1 MTRMKKEGMI
11 DDKGRVDLRA
21 ITAKRMKREKWSQAD
36 LARMLGTTRS
46 VVCDWLHCRKDF
58 GQERIECLL
67 ELLGAKF
74 E

>member
-1 MTRMKKEGMI
+1 MKTKDMI
-11 DDKGRVDLRA
+11 DDKGRVNLRA
-21 ITAKRMKREKWSQAD
+21 ITAKRMEKEGWSQAD

-46 VVCDWLHCRKDF
+46 VVCDWLHERREF

-67 ELLGAKF
+67 SLLGAKF

>member
-1 MTRMKKEGMI
+1 MI
-11 DDKGRVDLRA
+11 DEKARVNLRA
-21 ITAKRMKREKWSQAD
+21 VTAKRMDKEGWSQAD

-46 VVCDWLHCRKDF
+46 VVCDWLHERGDF

>member
-1 MTRMKKEGMI
+1 MI

-21 ITAKRMKREKWSQAD
+21 ITAKRMEKEGWSQAD

-46 VVCDWLHCRKDF
+46 VVCDWLHERSEF

-67 ELLGAKF
+67 SLLGAKF

>member
-1 MTRMKKEGMI
+1 MINEKKI
-11 DDKGRVDLRA
+11 DLRV
-21 ITAKRMKREKWSQAD
+21 ITSKRMKQEGWSQAD

-46 VVCDWLHCRKDF
+46 VVCDWLHERREF

-67 ELLGAKF
+67 SLLGAKF